1 VIDGVVVLRATR
13 GHKTGRCGDFP
24 PSHGYGGYCME
35 KTKPNI
41 TKSRIHQS
49 IEMHYNTKSTQ
60 KLQPG
65 LVAFY
70 DIRPGKMLCTA
81 SRAVRAPARNAPL
94 IRFLFSALYILFPCF
109 YHTLTT

>member
-1 VIDGVVVLRATR
+1 
-13 GHKTGRCGDFP
+13 
-24 PSHGYGGYCME
+24 ME
-35 KTKPNI
+35 KTRPNI
-41 TKSRIHQS
+41 TKSRIRQS
-49 IEMHYNTKSTQ
+49 VEMHYNTKSAQ

-70 DIRPGKMLCTA
+70 DIRPGKMLCAA

-94 IRFLFSALYILFPCF
+94 IRFLFSALFPCF